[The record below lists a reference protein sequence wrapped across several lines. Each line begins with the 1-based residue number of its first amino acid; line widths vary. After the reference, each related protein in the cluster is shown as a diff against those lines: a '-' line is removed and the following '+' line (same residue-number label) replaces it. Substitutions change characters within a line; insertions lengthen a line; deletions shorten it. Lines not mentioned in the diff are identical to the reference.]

1 MKKNI
6 LKLLCLILS
15 LFVCISVLNV
25 KAANEYEDLKNN
37 NGQVVRYNGTTKA
50 IQIPTFY
57 EEKEVEFRGTWASFF
72 AGDLNGYSNKTQ
84 MMNQLNDILD
94 TLEYYNMNSIVFH
107 IRTHNN
113 AYYPT
118 DLAPLST
125 DVDNCDFEEWDYLEW
140 FINECHSRGIEF
152 HAWLNPYRIA
162 STETTAGAISST
174 YASYP
179 KNPASNLDNVLISKT
194 GDGAI
199 LNPAIPSVRNYIV
212 DVCLEIMEK
221 YDVDAIHFDD
231 YFYISGID
239 DAAQRKLYDPKLS
252 IADFRRKQI
261 DLFIEQLSEAMY
273 DFNIEN
279 NRAVQLG
286 ISPTGVYRNGSY
298 VDESQY
304 KYDANGTLT
313 SPIASATSG
322 YSHYDSPL
330 YCDTKKWVDKDWIDY
345 IIPQNYQSLDNAYSS
360 HAAITDWWNG
370 VVKNKDCKLYIGVGT
385 YKMGSSGETGWLYNQ
400 DEMLKQ
406 LRYNQDKENV
416 DGICV
421 YQYKTLARNM
431 NHAELSKIP
440 TEYWT
445 KPALN
450 PVVTKYVDNF
460 ASTTKVENL
469 KLYECET
476 AYALSWDKNDSVR
489 RYAVFKTIA
498 NNKEL
503 VGFVGNSSRE
513 YVSFTD
519 ANKQSNATYTVVPIT
534 NANSLGIENTIS
546 TTNVSELEYKIGE
559 IEVTVGKP
567 QNLGSIYTVI
577 FNDPS
582 IYFGDQGTYQIFIK
596 EGENGEWKEEVKAKE
611 FAGTNNNRFTYN
623 KSGKPVYIKVVCTT
637 IC

>member
-1 MKKNI
+1 MMKKNI

-57 EEKEVEFRGTWASFF
+57 EEKEVEFRGTWVSFF

-140 FINECHSRGIEF
+140 FIEECHSRGIEF

-174 YASYP
+174 YVSYP

-199 LNPAIPSVRNYIV
+199 LNPAIPAVRNYIV

-252 IADFRRKQI
+252 IGDFRRKQI

-286 ISPTGVYRNGSY
+286 ISPTGVYS
-298 VDESQY
+298 
-304 KYDANGTLT
+304 
-313 SPIASATSG
+313 
-322 YSHYDSPL
+322 
-330 YCDTKKWVDKDWIDY
+330 
-345 IIPQNYQSLDNAYSS
+345 
-360 HAAITDWWNG
+360 
-370 VVKNKDCKLYIGVGT
+370 
-385 YKMGSSGETGWLYNQ
+385 
-400 DEMLKQ
+400 
-406 LRYNQDKENV
+406 
-416 DGICV
+416 
-421 YQYKTLARNM
+421 
-431 NHAELSKIP
+431 
-440 TEYWT
+440 
-445 KPALN
+445 
-450 PVVTKYVDNF
+450 
-460 ASTTKVENL
+460 
-469 KLYECET
+469 
-476 AYALSWDKNDSVR
+476 
-489 RYAVFKTIA
+489 
-498 NNKEL
+498 
-503 VGFVGNSSRE
+503 NSSM
-513 YVSFTD
+513 
-519 ANKQSNATYTVVPIT
+519 
-534 NANSLGIENTIS
+534 
-546 TTNVSELEYKIGE
+546 
-559 IEVTVGKP
+559 
-567 QNLGSIYTVI
+567 
-577 FNDPS
+577 
-582 IYFGDQGTYQIFIK
+582 
-596 EGENGEWKEEVKAKE
+596 
-611 FAGTNNNRFTYN
+611 
-623 KSGKPVYIKVVCTT
+623 
-637 IC
+637 